1 MSSFASQQQLANSA
15 TNKNVVHT
23 QATHSTADHQK
34 TGNGLWNM
42 RRDQSVS
49 LQESTDVFNVNA
61 YSVPALSALQGGSG
75 SNFTDFVLPANCGE
89 IKHLV
94 PNYTLFNS
102 GNETWV
108 PECPVMPFAFTR
120 LQVWQEG
127 HQVGQDIL
135 PLTLW
140 KYYGYT
146 NSLNDMIQL
155 QARSSID
162 STTYALHSGTSIS
175 AKASKTFSI
184 DWAPVLFICQAR
196 LVIKYCKPITLRF
209 FHESVSVLAPSNT
222 NSANG
227 DIQLSNFNLQ
237 ITHRIYDNA
246 TEANIASQYKGN
258 VDGRCIQVIQE
269 LGSVVASSGVNIQY
283 NTNQF
288 NNVVCP
294 LVDVCFRNQ
303 TPTGANI
310 CSFYPIT
317 QMYATDMNNVSL
329 QNSLQPSHSDYLDL
343 FYPQSFEDN
352 VFTKASNIN
361 IYPLIVGSTRI
372 KEALKHSRQ
381 LGYKC
386 LPNRSILNITM
397 PSSATYQIVISAWTN
412 NHVRVQGG
420 SVAVY

>member
-23 QATHSTADHQK
+23 LATHSSADYQK

-49 LQESTDVFNVNA
+49 LQESSDVFNVNA

-75 SNFTDFVLPANCGE
+75 TNFTDFVLPANTGE
-89 IKHLV
+89 ILHLL

-102 GNETWV
+102 GTATWQ

-120 LQVWQEG
+120 VQIWQEG
-127 HQVGQDIL
+127 HQIGQDIL

-146 NSLNDMIQL
+146 NTLNDMTQL

-162 STTYALHSGTSIS
+162 ATTYALHSGNSI
-175 AKASKTFSI
+175 APGASRTFSI

-196 LVIKYCKPITLRF
+196 LCVKYCKPITLRF
-209 FHESVSVLAPSNT
+209 YHESVSVLAPSNA
-222 NSANG
+222 NSANAG
-227 DIQLSNFNLQ
+227 IQLSNFNIQ
-237 ITHRIYDNA
+237 ITHRIHDNA
-246 TEANIASQYKGN
+246 TESTIAKNYAGN

-269 LGSVVASSGVNIQY
+269 LGTVVANAGVNIQY

-329 QNSLQPSHSDYLDL
+329 QNSLQPTHSDYLDV
-343 FYPQSFEDN
+343 FYPQALEDN

-361 IYPLIVGSTRI
+361 IYPLLVGSTRL

-381 LGYKC
+381 LGYKV

-397 PSSATYQIVISAWTN
+397 PSSATYQIVISAWVN

-420 SVAVY
+420 SIQVY

>member
-1 MSSFASQQQLANSA
+1 MSTFATQQQLANSA

-23 QATHSTADHQK
+23 MATHSSADHQK

-42 RRDQSVS
+42 RRDHAVS
-49 LQESTDVFNVNA
+49 LQESTDVFNVNP
-61 YSVPALSALQGGSG
+61 YSVAPTSALQGGSG
-75 SNFTDFVLPANCGE
+75 TSFTDFVLPANCGE
-89 IKHLV
+89 IRNLV

-102 GNETWV
+102 GSQTWV
-108 PECPVMPFAFTR
+108 PECPIMPFCWTR
-120 LQVWQEG
+120 IQLWQEG
-127 HQVGQDIL
+127 HQLGQDML
-135 PLTLW
+135 PLSLW

-162 STTYALHSGTSIS
+162 ATTYALHSGNSIS
-175 AKASKTFSI
+175 AGASKTFSI
-184 DWAPVLFICQAR
+184 DIAPLLFICQAR
-196 LVIKYCKPITLRF
+196 LVIKYLKPITIRF
-209 FHESVSVLAPSNT
+209 YHESVSVIAPTNT
-222 NSANG
+222 NSANSG
-227 DIQLSNFNLQ
+227 IQLSNFNLQ
-237 ITHRIYDNA
+237 ITHRLYDNA
-246 TEANIASQYKGN
+246 TESNIASQYKGN
-258 VDGRCIQVIQE
+258 VDGRCLQQIVE
-269 LGSVVASSGVNIQY
+269 YGSVVASSGVNVQY

-288 NNVVCP
+288 NNAVCP
-294 LVDVCFRNQ
+294 LVDVGFRNQ

-329 QNSLQPSHSDYLDL
+329 QNSLQPTHSDYLDV
-343 FYPQSFEDN
+343 FYPQAFEDN

-372 KEALKHSRQ
+372 KETLKHSRA

-397 PSSATYQIVISAWTN
+397 PSSATYQIVITAWVYA
-412 NHVRVQGG
+412 HVRVQAG
-420 SVAVY
+420 SVQIY